1 MLSFGQRLKA
11 IRKGVQLTQAELAEK
26 LMVSVQSISKWECDN
41 AMPDISQ
48 IVPLSAVLGVTTD
61 CLLGVGGDEKAD
73 RENLYKQ
80 VEKINMG
87 IEKVYWRHDNRSSY
101 GSHTPRARG
110 ENLFNLLLQVM
121 LFVQPTELS
130 WDSNSRKRAG
140 ASGTLSFC
148 RASAKR

>member
-87 IEKVYWRHDNRSSY
+87 IDEIINKKD
-101 GSHTPRARG
+101 
-110 ENLFNLLLQVM
+110 
-121 LFVQPTELS
+121 
-130 WDSNSRKRAG
+130 RKYAG
-140 ASGTLSFC
+140 VTAP
-148 RASAKR
+148 AKGLVLYNVEY